1 MSCTGLTRLNSRCVG
16 QVHAYGPVWPLP
28 SNRSKESRT
37 SLWSR
42 SASAGTNVA
51 NGPCHGFKGDTDNLC
66 SVQNSS
72 HLLARTH
79 MSVLNMA
86 VAGYGNMGLATSAGN
101 GNLLE
106 QSLFTPGSSVS
117 RQLNTG
123 FSSALLPGRAM
134 GCLTAV

>member
-51 NGPCHGFKGDTDNLC
+51 YGPCLGHKGDDNSLI
-66 SVQNSS
+66 VQYSS
-72 HLLARTH
+72 HLLAR
-79 MSVLNMA
+79 LNKA
-86 VAGYGNMGLATSAGN
+86 VAGHGKRLATSAGN
-101 GNLLE
+101 GTLLE
-106 QSLFTPGSSVS
+106 QSLYTPWSSVS
-117 RQLNTG
+117 TNKIPG
-123 FSSALLPGRAM
+123 SA
-134 GCLTAV
+134 